1 MSSHD
6 TLRRVTAAFDFAAQ
20 AHAGQTRKGQAAEP
34 YVNHLTDV
42 AARLAR
48 SPNASEA
55 AVIAAIL
62 HDVVEDTPRT
72 LAEVESAFGA
82 EVAGLVAEV
91 TDDKA
96 LPKDERKRLQ
106 VERAPSKSD
115 DAKRIKLA
123 DKASNVAAL
132 ADSPPK
138 LWDGARKRAYLD
150 WARAVVD
157 GMRGTDP
164 ALEVAF
170 DREAQRLEAAL
181 ERR

>member
-1 MSSHD
+1 MSHD
-6 TLRRVTAAFDFAAQ
+6 TLRRITAAFDYAAQ
-20 AHAGQTRKGQAAEP
+20 AHAGQTRKGHAQEP
-34 YVNHLTDV
+34 YVNHVADV
-42 AARLAR
+42 AHRVAR

-55 AVIAAIL
+55 AVIAALL

-72 LAEVESAFGA
+72 LAEIESAFGA

-91 TDDKA
+91 TDDTS
-96 LPKDERKRLQ
+96 LPKDERRRLQ
-106 VERAPSKSD
+106 VEHAAAASP
-115 DAKRIKLA
+115 DAKRVKLA

-157 GMRGTDP
+157 RMRGADP